1 MILGVIAVVILV
13 MIMNIL
19 MQGITPVPVP
29 TTMPLWIFPAAI
41 ILSFATIFFLSSLMP
56 AIRAAKVSPIEAIRS
71 NQDIKIKA
79 KKFVPQN

>member
-1 MILGVIAVVILV
+1 
-13 MIMNIL
+13 
-19 MQGITPVPVP
+19 
-29 TTMPLWIFPAAI
+29 MPLWIFPAAI
-41 ILSFATIFFLSSLMP
+41 ILSFATIFLSSLMP